1 MVSNFLLYDSEKKI
15 AHQKHIEKKYK
26 QSLYT
31 TQTYIR
37 KQVYTIQQFED
48 IIKKELLEKLEELNK
63 DGKFPGLKSSNRF
76 FFDGDYIKLYSHR
89 YITFISKGYK
99 CCECGLEG
107 SFFAKERTKESK
119 SWHLNLYGIKD
130 GKEVLMTKN
139 HIIPKSLGGKDH
151 VDNYQTMCCRCHSIK
166 R

>member
-76 FFDGDYIKLYSHR
+76 FLMGITLNSIVIDILLLYQRATSAANVVLKVLSLLKKEQKKVSHG
-89 YITFISKGYK
+89 T
-99 CCECGLEG
+99 
-107 SFFAKERTKESK
+107 
-119 SWHLNLYGIKD
+119 
-130 GKEVLMTKN
+130 
-139 HIIPKSLGGKDH
+139 
-151 VDNYQTMCCRCHSIK
+151 
-166 R
+166 